1 MTYSKVET
9 FNIDGCK
16 VRVHFP
22 DLPEEERAK
31 RKNALMKAAERFLK
45 HAERGNTIAQLQIS
59 TSEKTEIG
67 AGVKRWST
75 VLELSGFLDLSS
87 GDSKYTTYNA
97 KVQESSHIFIC
108 DWKPVDVS
116 IKAENSRLLVN
127 GSAYD
132 VMLIDDPMGLHRQ
145 LEIYLQYRGG
155 Q

>member
-1 MTYSKVET
+1 M
-9 FNIDGCK
+9 
-16 VRVHFP
+16 
-22 DLPEEERAK
+22 
-31 RKNALMKAAERFLK
+31 
-45 HAERGNTIAQLQIS
+45 
-59 TSEKTEIG
+59 
-67 AGVKRWST
+67 KRWST

-132 VMLIDDPMGLHRQ
+132 VMLIDDPMGYTGSLKSICSTEVVSNVS
-145 LEIYLQYRGG
+145 EI
-155 Q
+155 